1 MSPVLRHLLTLQDSL
16 LPTFV
21 ALCVD
26 IHLRERRVPLL
37 LILNMNFPFGDVE
50 RIRSVESVDLFLEL
64 HEFGGVEGVLEHLR
78 REQDESI
85 IEVSVCALV
94 GDDLGLELDEGLA
107 LFHLVLSDG
116 LVLEDDPRIGIG
128 HQLSLLL

>member
-1 MSPVLRHLLTLQDSL
+1 MNLPLR
-16 LPTFV
+16 
-21 ALCVD
+21 
-26 IHLRERRVPLL
+26 
-37 LILNMNFPFGDVE
+37 DVE

-78 REQDESI
+78 REQDEGV